1 MQAAAPVY
9 RWVSSGGGWRAMAAD
24 MGFANA
30 FTQAGLISPTE
41 SKLSAMSSTSGG
53 SWFSTQFFYSS
64 QFLQAVA
71 GSTPV
76 ELYAFV
82 YNWMEQYLSLQVD
95 APTNPKCATFASTI
109 AQLPLKLPFTE
120 TDIDDICNVFLDF
133 NGSWAG
139 IVQDMLKAASSNYD
153 DPSFIDR
160 PFDSEN
166 RVNALSNTEI
176 YIQTSLSPTS
186 RTQVTATSQG
196 ELVYMTAGDSS
207 DEVYTTPL
215 AAQFAVKA
223 NYNHFF
229 VAAED
234 KDTLY
239 TMYATAPET
248 FSEKDYTNFSLYPN
262 TSGSVLK
269 SLPNLPYSTRSPFLE
284 PFGGIPT
291 VTQVA
296 AASSAAIG
304 GLSGDVPSVLAQVAS
319 ALEYNKTAGFRN
331 LIISDLVKQIYNE
344 SIFGDIAVCTQWPND
359 CGTSDGRLIDGAY
372 TDDLSLALNVGQYQ
386 TVDNGDLTKTLKVI
400 LTNNNMNTSSN
411 VQFLSYFQTSFN
423 QGIAP
428 GDFLW
433 LPSWSMYGPPAP
445 TPVRSNQI
453 FADYLDDELL
463 TSKLQQ
469 LSGTNMTY
477 ALMNATTLDNVAFGV
492 KAGQHV
498 ELLLLQ
504 INSPIPTTVIGRNTT
519 QEYMVPLADMAQAIA
534 SNMALISIVR
544 DFTS

>member
-1 MQAAAPVY
+1 
-9 RWVSSGGGWRAMAAD
+9 MAAD
-24 MGFANA
+24 IGFANA

-53 SWFSTQFFYSS
+53 SWFSTQFFYSP
-64 QFLQAVA
+64 QFFQAVS

-82 YNWMEQYLSLQVD
+82 YDWMEQYLSLQVD
-95 APTNPKCATFASTI
+95 SQTHPNCTKLANFSS
-109 AQLPLKLPFTE
+109 QYLKLPFTE

-139 IVQDMLKAASSNYD
+139 IVQAMLKAASSNYG

-160 PFDSEN
+160 AFDFEN

-186 RTQVTATSQG
+186 RAQVTATSPG
-196 ELVYMTAGDSS
+196 ELVYMTPSDSS
-207 DEVYTTPL
+207 DQVYTTPL

-223 NYNHFF
+223 NYSHFN
-229 VAAED
+229 AAVEN
-234 KDTLY
+234 TLY
-239 TMYATAPET
+239 TIYAAAPEE
-248 FSEKDYTNFSLYPN
+248 FSKKDYNDFSLYPN
-262 TSGSVLK
+262 TTGSVLK
-269 SLPNLPYSTRSPFLE
+269 SLPNLPYSTRSSFLE
-284 PFGGIPT
+284 PFGGSPT

-304 GLSGDVPSVLAQVAS
+304 GFSGDVPSVLAQVES
-319 ALEYNKTAGFRN
+319 AMEYNQTKGNQFI
-331 LIISDLVKQIYNE
+331 LSQLVKDIYSA

-372 TDDLSLALNVGQYQ
+372 TDGLSLALNVGQYQ
-386 TVDNGDLTKTLKVI
+386 TIDNGDLNKTLKVI
-400 LTNNNMNTSSN
+400 LTNDNIQTDSN
-411 VQFLSYFQTSFN
+411 VQFLSYFQTSYN
-423 QGIAP
+423 KGIAP

-433 LPSWSMYGPPAP
+433 LPSWSVHGPPAP
-445 TPVRSNQI
+445 TPVRSYQI
-453 FADYLDDELL
+453 FEESLDEELL
-463 TSKLQQ
+463 RSKSQQ

-477 ALMNATTLDNVAFGV
+477 ALINATTLDNPVFGV

-519 QEYMVPLADMAQAIA
+519 QEYMAPLADMARDIA
-534 SNMALISIVR
+534 SNTQLISIVR